1 MFFGHNYLNKFFFIC
16 LFFLISNCQ
25 LNTKNHGI
33 LFLENR
39 YEMLVINKTNSND
52 VIRIIGNPHTKSVK
66 NENTWIYIERVLTK
80 GKYHQLGKNVVKE
93 NNVLVLKFDRFGVLI
108 EKKFFDKEK
117 MANIK
122 FTKKVTENNL
132 SQKSFVEEFLQSIK
146 QKMYG
151 KTQ

>member
-1 MFFGHNYLNKFFFIC
+1 MFFGHNYLNKFFLIC